1 MLAAGVGDAAETVV
15 GEDHDVVHQVLDL
28 SLHRFAPRD
37 VADDE
42 SFVKEAHDLCDD
54 LFLQGS
60 LTCHNGRVCEERHSS
75 YRAKIWI
82 MGLAY
87 PLLLLALLRE
97 LRVEARQLNMQ
108 DHCKHSEDEYRDGG
122 YELHPLNGEA

>member
-1 MLAAGVGDAAETVV
+1 MLAAGVGDATETVV
-15 GEDHDVVHQVLDL
+15 GEDHDVVHQVFDF

-37 VADDE
+37 GTDDKSLVE
-42 SFVKEAHDLCDD
+42 EAHNLCDD
-54 LFLQGS
+54 LFLKGS

-87 PLLLLALLRE
+87 SLLLLTLLRE
-97 LRVEARQLNMQ
+97 LRIEGRQLNMQ
-108 DHCKHSEDEYRDGG
+108 DDSKHSEDEHRDGG
-122 YELHPLNGEA
+122 HELHPLNGEA

>member
-1 MLAAGVGDAAETVV
+1 MLTTGVGDAAETVV
-15 GEDHDVVHQVLDL
+15 GEDHDVVHQVFDL

-37 VADDE
+37 GTDDKSLIE
-42 SFVKEAHDLCDD
+42 EAHDLCDD

-60 LTCHNGRVCEERHSS
+60 LTCHNGRVCEERYSS

-97 LRVEARQLNMQ
+97 LRIEGRQLNMQ
-108 DHCKHSEDEYRDGG
+108 DYRKHSEDEYRDGG

>member
-37 VADDE
+37 GTDDKSLVE
-42 SFVKEAHDLCDD
+42 EAHDLCDD

-75 YRAKIWI
+75 YGAKIWI

-87 PLLLLALLRE
+87 PLLLLALLGE
-97 LRVEARQLNMQ
+97 LRIEGRQLDMQ
-108 DHCKHSEDEYRDGG
+108 DYCKYSEDEHRDGG
-122 YELHPLNGEA
+122 YELHPLDG